1 MKLGFIGTGNI
12 VSDVIF
18 GISKSKIKYKKII
31 ISPRNKKKALNLKKY
46 FKKVIIA
53 KDNQD
58 VINKANWVF
67 LGILPKVGET
77 ILPKLQFRDNQIIV
91 SFMSTTNYQKLRKL
105 IKTKSII
112 IRAIPMPPIRLGK
125 GPVAIFPPNKKIKDF
140 FDKIGTTIEIRNEKL
155 SKNFWAISGTMAS
168 FYELLNVLSK
178 WLIRKKTN
186 KLDAQKYVT
195 LLYSAL
201 AELALLKSSK
211 PLKNLVNEQTPG
223 GLNWQGVNELR
234 MSGYYRLLEKSLKK
248 IYKRLW
254 SNSVMQDNILEI
266 KNLSKYFGGLA
277 AVSNCSLKVKQGT
290 ITGIIGPNGSG
301 KTTLFNLIAGNL
313 KSSAGSVLFNNEN
326 ITDVPSYELFSKG
339 LLRTFQIAHEFTN
352 LSVLENLMM
361 VPGNQSGEKL
371 MNALIKPGLVAKE
384 ESQIKEKA
392 MEVVDFLNLSHLK
405 NELAGNLSG
414 GQKKL
419 LELGRTMMVDAK
431 LVLLDEVGAGV
442 NRTLLKDLGTAIEKL
457 NKEKGYTF
465 CMIEHD
471 MDFIGRLCDPVI
483 VMAEGSVLFE
493 GSVEDA
499 KKDERVIESYLGRGS
514 KLKDN

>member
-1 MKLGFIGTGNI
+1 MKLRFIGTGNI

-18 GISKSKIKYKKII
+18 GISKSKIKYKNII
-31 ISPRNKKKALNLKKY
+31 ISPRNKKKAQYLKKN

-77 ILPKLQFRDNQIIV
+77 ILPKLRFRDNQIIV
-91 SFMSTTNYQKLRKL
+91 SFMSTTNYQKLKKL

-140 FDKIGTTIEIRNEKL
+140 FDKIGTTIEIKNEKL

-178 WLIRKKTN
+178 WLIKKKTN

-234 MSGYYRLLEKSLKK
+234 KLGYYRLLEKSLKK
-248 IYKRLW
+248 IYNRL
-254 SNSVMQDNILEI
+254 
-266 KNLSKYFGGLA
+266 
-277 AVSNCSLKVKQGT
+277 
-290 ITGIIGPNGSG
+290 
-301 KTTLFNLIAGNL
+301 
-313 KSSAGSVLFNNEN
+313 
-326 ITDVPSYELFSKG
+326 
-339 LLRTFQIAHEFTN
+339 
-352 LSVLENLMM
+352 
-361 VPGNQSGEKL
+361 
-371 MNALIKPGLVAKE
+371 
-384 ESQIKEKA
+384 
-392 MEVVDFLNLSHLK
+392 
-405 NELAGNLSG
+405 
-414 GQKKL
+414 
-419 LELGRTMMVDAK
+419 
-431 LVLLDEVGAGV
+431 
-442 NRTLLKDLGTAIEKL
+442 
-457 NKEKGYTF
+457 
-465 CMIEHD
+465 
-471 MDFIGRLCDPVI
+471 
-483 VMAEGSVLFE
+483 
-493 GSVEDA
+493 
-499 KKDERVIESYLGRGS
+499 
-514 KLKDN
+514 